1 MWIVPVLLLGLGGC
15 EPPDRPP
22 VLNPGLPGTAV
33 EYLEP
38 DRVKTFQIDS
48 GVVYREVR
56 SGPQPWVVHLM
67 EVDLARCEL
76 GLKVAGSWDDPGRVP
91 VTTLARRAGAGMLA
105 AINGDFFTPE
115 DEPLGLEASGGE
127 IRGRSSRPVI
137 AWRPGADPW
146 IGPVGWEGDSLN
158 VGPWSLST
166 ELPAQGLEILGGY
179 PALLRAGDWVG
190 DLQQADR
197 PAFSTQRHPR
207 TAVGFDPERVRLWL
221 VVVDGRQGGSEGM
234 TLPELADLF
243 RSLGV
248 RDALNLDGGGSSVM
262 VVRGETV
269 NRPSDPQGERAVVNA
284 LVVLRDARYCAT
296 PAAPPGTRR
305 MIDAGTFDM

>member
-1 MWIVPVLLLGLGGC
+1 
-15 EPPDRPP
+15 
-22 VLNPGLPGTAV
+22 
-33 EYLEP
+33 
-38 DRVKTFQIDS
+38 
-48 GVVYREVR
+48 
-56 SGPQPWVVHLM
+56 
-67 EVDLARCEL
+67 
-76 GLKVAGSWDDPGRVP
+76 
-91 VTTLARRAGAGMLA
+91 MLA